1 MLIMKCPKCDKYI
14 SSALLAEIETIVCEH
29 CHAEVPV
36 RNVLVSSNGFTFD
49 RNDLLKRFFRY
60 RKLLDEVIDEHN
72 SMVNSKSTSS
82 EESRRS
88 IEQFLAI
95 LQGMMTGAR
104 DNFRYQFSFPL
115 PAKICYSRHECH
127 GTFFN
132 LSAEGARIE
141 IAKSNPL
148 PRVKGGIT
156 IEFSLPDSDEVFSI
170 DGDICWTQKAGKEE
184 FSKHSVGIRF
194 RGVDKN
200 IRAELWKFISAMA
213 TEEQK

>member
-1 MLIMKCPKCDKYI
+1 MLIMKCPKCEKYI
-14 SSALLAEIETIVCEH
+14 SSALLAEISSIVCEH

-36 RNVLVSSNGFTFD
+36 SNVLVSSNGFTFD

-60 RKLLDEVIDEHN
+60 RKLLDEVIDEHS
-72 SMVNSKSTSS
+72 SMVNGANSS
-82 EESRRS
+82 AESRRS

-115 PAKICYSRHECH
+115 PAKLCYSRHECS

-132 LSAEGARIE
+132 LSTEGARIE
-141 IAKSNPL
+141 ISKSNPL
-148 PRVKGGIT
+148 PRVKGGIS
-156 IEFSLPDSDEVFSI
+156 IEFSLPDSDEIFSI
-170 DGDICWTQKAGKEE
+170 DGDICWTQKAENGE
-184 FSKHSVGIRF
+184 FSRHSVGIRF
-194 RGVDKN
+194 RGLDMD
-200 IRAELWKFISAMA
+200 IRAKLWKFISTAA